1 MPKKL
6 TGQHTHPSLG
16 LFDYEATYDVHQP
29 GSTWVIDW
37 NGTATGAGRV
47 LTLSG
52 GQTELLVGS
61 AAAAPI
67 VLRDQIGKEI
77 DALS

>member
-1 MPKKL
+1 MLIGP
-6 TGQHTHPSLG
+6 
-16 LFDYEATYDVHQP
+16 VRP
-29 GSTWVIDW
+29 GSS
-37 NGTATGAGRV
+37 TGAGRL

-52 GQTELLVGS
+52 CKAELSVGS

-77 DALS
+77 DALP